1 MSEYPA
7 LNPVAEAADTGL
19 FGGLFEGEPLPSDGA
34 RDHQGPSPWAFGPCD
49 PSVSP
54 FDGL

>member
-34 RDHQGPSPWAFGPCD
+34 RGHK
-49 PSVSP
+49 